1 MKTLLIKKKEMNSI
15 INSSKETYKFL
26 NMNFSCQICNEIPN
40 NPLLLKCEHLL
51 CENCLYNF
59 QKEKNNNKV
68 TCPFCFYFS
77 EINFSDNLKIKLLID
92 EIKGMCDKEFYC
104 KYGNFS
110 QKNYNKSLLFKY
122 MIDISENE
130 IKKKLIIRVLKIIS
144 LLKFQKKENFVKL
157 KKIFIFVIFSIKKRK
172 FLN

>member
-68 TCPFCFYFS
+68 ICPFCFYFS

-130 IKKKLIIRVLKIIS
+130 IKKKI
-144 LLKFQKKENFVKL
+144 ENLCFKNN
-157 KKIFIFVIFSIKKRK
+157 FSFEIPKKRK
-172 FLN
+172 FCEVQKDFYFFDFFNQKKKIS